1 MKNTMMNL
9 NLKQLI
15 GAFKLIDEKEMTVEV
30 AMVRGWLMDGIEALA
45 TEESFDEW
53 LDTDNIDAI
62 IAK

>member
-15 GAFKLIDEKEMTVEV
+15 GAFKLIDEKEVTVEV

>member
-53 LDTDNIDAI
+53 LDKQSCPAYFST
-62 IAK
+62 

>member
-15 GAFKLIDEKEMTVEV
+15 GAFKLIDKKEMTVEV
-30 AMVRGWLMDGIEALA
+30 AVVRGWLIDGIEALA

>member
-15 GAFKLIDEKEMTVEV
+15 GAFKLIDEKEMTVKV
-30 AMVRGWLMDGIEALA
+30 AMVRGWLMDSIEALA